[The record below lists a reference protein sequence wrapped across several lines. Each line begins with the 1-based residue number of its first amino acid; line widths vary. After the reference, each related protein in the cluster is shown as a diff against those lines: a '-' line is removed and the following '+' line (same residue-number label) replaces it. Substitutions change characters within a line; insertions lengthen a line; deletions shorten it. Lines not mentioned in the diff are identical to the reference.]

1 MLSARYNPCRA
12 VFALFTKPVAL
23 PVMEPQPGD
32 HLPLRQ
38 KAKLAFSVFIIYW
51 PIRFYQNL
59 PGFDGGMLSRKLPFF
74 LVEMALTFVLLL
86 GWIQLIDWWQQRLIP
101 RLDRGAPGS
110 IRFPVQLFTLVVA
123 VGLALGFNNVFGWV
137 HGRMDDGL
145 ERRFPALGQAPDRS
159 RPGPRGDNGQ
169 RRRMNNGLTVM
180 GLLSAFYLVANRRS
194 NQQVQQLQLR
204 AERLEKEAV
213 QAQFDA
219 LKNQVSPHFLFN
231 SLSILSSLV
240 EVDPKLSIQFIN
252 RLSKAYRYILEQR
265 ENERVSLRTELDFL
279 AAYTFLL
286 TIRFE
291 GKLYVTI
298 DVPEADRDR
307 FMIAP
312 LTLQLLLENAVKH
325 NQLSE
330 ENPLIVTI
338 TLLGE
343 TLQVSNPIRL
353 RPVAENSTGMGLQNI
368 VNRYALLTTRPVEIS
383 EHTGEFVVTIPLLQ

>member
-1 MLSARYNPCRA
+1 
-12 VFALFTKPVAL
+12 
-23 PVMEPQPGD
+23 MEPQPAD
-32 HLPLRQ
+32 YLPLRQ
-38 KAKLAFSVFIIYW
+38 KVQLAFSVFIIYW
-51 PIRFYQNL
+51 PIRFYQNV
-59 PGFDGGMLSRKLPFF
+59 PGFDGGMLSHKLPFF
-74 LVEMALTFVLLL
+74 LVEMGLTFVLLL
-86 GWIQLIDWWQQRLIP
+86 GWVQLIDWLQQRLIP
-101 RLDRGAPGS
+101 RLDRSTSGT
-110 IRFPVQLFTLVVA
+110 IRLPVQLFALVVA
-123 VGLALGFNNVFGWV
+123 VGLAIGFNNVFGWV

-145 ERRFPALGQAPDRS
+145 ERRFPTLGQAPDRPH
-159 RPGPRGDNGQ
+159 PGPRDDNGQ

-194 NQQVQQLQLR
+194 NRRIQQLQLR

-291 GKLYVTI
+291 GKLFVPI

-307 FMIAP
+307 FMVAP

-330 ENPLIVTI
+330 ETPLIVTI
-338 TLLGE
+338 TLTGE
-343 TLQVSNPIRL
+343 VLRVSNPIRL

-368 VNRYALLTTRPVEIS
+368 VNRYALLTERPVEIG
-383 EHTGEFVVTIPLLQ
+383 EQNDEFVVTIPLLQGVKE